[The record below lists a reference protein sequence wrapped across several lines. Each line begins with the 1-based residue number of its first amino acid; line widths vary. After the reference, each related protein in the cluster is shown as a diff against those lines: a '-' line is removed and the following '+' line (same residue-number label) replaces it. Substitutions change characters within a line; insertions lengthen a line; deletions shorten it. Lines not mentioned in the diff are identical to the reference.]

1 MYCRNCGA
9 YVPGNE
15 ALCEACRMELVIQQ
29 PREVQMDLSA
39 EGRGIAIASIIVG
52 FVGGFLGG
60 LITMVTAM
68 LEAVPVAILMGLVTV
83 GCLVFGIIGGA
94 KGISAFRYAGRMNAR
109 RPIASLI
116 CGIIGLA
123 TSCFFLL
130 YWFIMLFAVGAAF
143 SMYI

>member
-1 MYCRNCGA
+1 MYCRQCGA
-9 YVPGNE
+9 FVPGYE
-15 ALCEACRMELVIQQ
+15 ELCEACRMEMVIQD
-29 PREVQMDLSA
+29 RKEVQMDLSR

-52 FVGGFLGG
+52 FVGGFVGG
-60 LITMVTAM
+60 LIAMVTGM
-68 LEAVPVAILMGLVTV
+68 LGVMPVAVLMGLVTV

-94 KGISAFRYAGRMNAR
+94 KGISAFRYACRMNAR

-130 YWFIMLFAVGAAF
+130 YWFIMIFSVGAAF